1 MKNAPTVPEN
11 VPYQLC
17 PNREAHAE
25 DKPLPWLQLAARA
38 TVFERDSLAS
48 VRHESLPRKWLC
60 PVYLRVRGEVAER
73 LKAAVC

>member
-1 MKNAPTVPEN
+1 MASVRGKATVKET
-11 VPYQLC
+11 V
-17 PNREAHAE
+17 NRGALAE
-25 DKPLPWLQLAARA
+25 DKPLTWLQLAAKAR
-38 TVFERDSLAS
+38 VERDSPAS